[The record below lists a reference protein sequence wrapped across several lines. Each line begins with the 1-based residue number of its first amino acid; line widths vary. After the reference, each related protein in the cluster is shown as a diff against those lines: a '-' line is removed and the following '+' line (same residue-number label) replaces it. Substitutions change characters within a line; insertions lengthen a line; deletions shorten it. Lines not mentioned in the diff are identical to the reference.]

1 MRLSRPGCSRGLC
14 MPKKAK
20 LMLGMVNKT
29 DKLDVRGLNR
39 LQQTGTLPTVWIPPM
54 DIRDK
59 RELPRHRMV
68 FASERVKLK
77 NRIHSVVDKYGFAC
91 EFAGISD
98 MFGKKGRK
106 RLNEIMERF
115 P

>member
-1 MRLSRPGCSRGLC
+1 

-68 FASERVKLK
+68 FASQRVKLK